1 MASMIEKLDYT
12 EEPGSHFDHKL
23 TLYSLSTCAFC
34 KKAIDFLK
42 SQDVG
47 FRYIQ
52 LDTINPMVKQTVK
65 SELRSKYDN
74 LPVFPILVIDDKEA
88 ISGFNEARWKSALDL
103 S

>member
-1 MASMIEKLDYT
+1 MASMIEKLDYS
-12 EEPGSHFDHKL
+12 EEAGTHDDHKL

-34 KKAIDFLK
+34 KKAMQFLK
-42 SQDVG
+42 DRDIA

-65 SELRSKYDN
+65 SELRSMYDN
-74 LPVFPILVIDDKEA
+74 LPVFPILVVDDEQA
-88 ISGFNEARWKSALDL
+88 ISGFNQARWESVLGL

>member
-1 MASMIEKLDYT
+1 MIEKLDYT
-12 EEPGSHFDHKL
+12 VESGEHDTHKL

-42 SQDVG
+42 QRNVA

-52 LDTINPMVKQTVK
+52 LDTINPLVKQTVK
-65 SELRSKYDN
+65 SELRSKYSN
-74 LPVFPILVIDDKEA
+74 LPVFPILIIDDQEA

-103 S
+103 E

>member
-12 EEPGSHFDHKL
+12 EESGSQSDHKL

-42 SQDVG
+42 EQGVG

-52 LDTINPMVKQTVK
+52 LDTINPLVKQTVK